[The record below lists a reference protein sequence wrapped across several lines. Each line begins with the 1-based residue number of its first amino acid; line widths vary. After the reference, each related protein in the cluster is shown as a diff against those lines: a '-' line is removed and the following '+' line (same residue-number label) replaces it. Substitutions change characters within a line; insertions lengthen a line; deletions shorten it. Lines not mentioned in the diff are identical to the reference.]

1 MPYPLHAKPSWVSSE
16 NLVIWSFGHFQ
27 KMKPCNLGYR
37 IIYKYILYY
46 RGFDTLFFRILTKWP
61 NDQMTILAYLNNL
74 NIVKKKHTN
83 ICRKTFANIRKIY
96 YLCISKYHQAPHPR
110 HLRWLTLKPLT
121 LATFGG
127 LPLPL
132 WRGVNGLGYWKP
144 HHAPPSVA
152 CPSP

>member
-1 MPYPLHAKPSWVSSE
+1 
-16 NLVIWSFGHFQ
+16 
-27 KMKPCNLGYR
+27 
-37 IIYKYILYY
+37 
-46 RGFDTLFFRILTKWP
+46 
-61 NDQMTILAYLNNL
+61 MTILAYLNYL

-110 HLRWLTLKPLT
+110 HLRWLTLKPLP

-132 WRGVNGLGYWKP
+132 TQGY
-144 HHAPPSVA
+144 SVFHFSFFTFRFSLFVFHFSFFTFPLYRRQPFFTFLPFYLFTFKNA
-152 CPSP
+152 FLPLKITFKCLSKTS